1 MNIRRQQ
8 TDFGTPNTSRLG
20 HHVFLWGGL
29 GMSRCQD
36 IGPVGLRSR
45 SAGFCCCNSACWSD
59 VFSSHGCSLCDEA
72 WLPFKKLALTI
83 GGVLDFWYGCIRYIL
98 FTCLYIFVYTHTY
111 TVHLSTDTIL
121 YTYTLCMFHIH
132 IPYTLTFVKF
142 LKGSSS
148 NSWFVAL
155 ERLED

>member
-1 MNIRRQQ
+1 MNIRRQE
-8 TDFGTPNTSRLG
+8 TYFGTPNTSILG
-20 HHVFLWGGL
+20 HHVFFGGL
-29 GMSRCQD
+29 GMSRCRD

-45 SAGFCCCNSACWSD
+45 STGFCCCNSACWSD

-72 WLPFKKLALTI
+72 WLTFKKWALTV
-83 GGVLDFWYGCIRYIL
+83 GGYWTFDTDVSGIFCLHVYI
-98 FTCLYIFVYTHTY
+98 YIYMIHIHIPY
-111 TVHLSTDTIL
+111 IYLHIP
-121 YTYTLCMFHIH
+121 YYIH